1 MLIMTNTDNLIADQV
16 PYIIETLMGLGASN
30 VHVVPAY
37 TKKGRQEY
45 IFFIDLENGYLQKI
59 TEFMAAEAGTI
70 GLRVLQEE
78 HIAFDYEMKDV
89 GLRVSENGR
98 EWTGRIRVKL
108 VRGRDG
114 EFLSARAEFE
124 DVVDALKSL
133 KKEGITFTFYEL
145 KELVEAKAVKDIRGR
160 EVHFEK

>member
-1 MLIMTNTDNLIADQV
+1 MTNTGNLIADQV
-16 PYIIETLMGLGASN
+16 PYIIETLMSLGASN

-45 IFFIDLENGYLQKI
+45 IFFIDLENGYLQKV

-70 GLRVLQEE
+70 GLRVLQED
-78 HIAFDYEMKDV
+78 HIAFDYEMRDV
-89 GLRVSENGR
+89 RLSVSEKDK

-108 VRGRDG
+108 VMGRDG

-124 DVVDALKSL
+124 DVVEALKSL
-133 KKEGITFTFYEL
+133 KSEGITFTFYEL
-145 KELVEAKAVKDIRGR
+145 KELVEAKAVQDMRGR
-160 EVHFEK
+160 DVRFEE